1 MVELIASFAA
11 GMLSVLAPCILPL
24 APVILASA
32 LQAHRFGPLAMS
44 GGLIATFTVSGA
56 ILGSIGLA
64 AGFSAGPARIAAGA
78 LMLGFGALLLVG
90 PLQVRF
96 ATVVAPVSG
105 SAGLLSQRFD
115 SSSLAGQFAI
125 GSLLGLVWAPCTGPT
140 LGVAITLASR
150 QESLARVG
158 LIMLAFGLGTVSP
171 LLLLAYGSR
180 RFLLDRRKRVLALA
194 QFGRWAMG
202 GILMLVGFLV
212 VTSLDR
218 QIESF
223 LVSIS
228 PDWLIDLTTSI

>member
-90 PLQVRF
+90 PLQARF
-96 ATVVAPVSG
+96 ATVMAPVSG

-115 SSSLAGQFAI
+115 SNSLVGQFAI

-180 RFLLDRRKRVLALA
+180 RFLLDRRERVLALA